1 MNSDWRYPRFLRRL
15 QAVVIDSIILVSL
28 LMSSLLTASF
38 FSVTGREAGI
48 LIVIMTLLWEPLCVS
63 LTGGTIG
70 HHLIGLRVVNRS
82 SGKNLNLFASM
93 IRFIVKFFLGNVSIA
108 FVFITQYHQAIHDG
122 LARSVVL
129 VKHPETKPDYEC
141 LLARQLESSNYRYPP
156 VWRRSSM
163 IVLYNIALI
172 FLIGMAT
179 GLLLPEECLVYGNCT
194 VEQNAMLT
202 AWQLLWMVGVVAII
216 VLCWKGRLFGCHRK
230 AIKGDNDEY

>member
-15 QAVVIDSIILVSL
+15 QAVMIDSIILVSL
-28 LMSSLLTASF
+28 VMGSLIIAASF
-38 FSVTGREAGI
+38 GVTGRDAAI
-48 LIVIMTLLWEPLCVS
+48 LIVVMTLLWEPLCIS
-63 LTGGTIG
+63 ITGGTIG

-82 SGKNLNLFASM
+82 NGKNLNLFASM
-93 IRFIVKFFLGNVSIA
+93 IRFIVKFLLGNVSIA

-129 VKHPETKPDYEC
+129 VKHPETKPNYEC
-141 LLARQLESSNYRYPP
+141 LPARQLESSNYSYPP

-172 FLIGMAT
+172 LLIGTAT
-179 GLLLPEECLVYGNCT
+179 GLLLPAECLVYGSCT

-202 AWQLLWMVGVVAII
+202 AWQLLWMVAVVAII
-216 VLCWKGRLFGCHRK
+216 VLCWKGRLFGCRRK
-230 AIKGDNDEY
+230 AIKGDNDEH